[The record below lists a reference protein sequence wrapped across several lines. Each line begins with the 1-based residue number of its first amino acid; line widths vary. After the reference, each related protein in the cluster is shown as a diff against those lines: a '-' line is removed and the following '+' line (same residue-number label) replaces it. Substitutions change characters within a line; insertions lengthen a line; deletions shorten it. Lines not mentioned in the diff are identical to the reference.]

1 MIFKD
6 GATSMNYGDMNAAEV
21 ISSLWQKCK
30 RCAHTAC
37 EVPPPSMLL
46 QHSRSLRATDPG
58 ERRRHRE
65 PRDEIF
71 QYTNEYT
78 ESPEYTKS
86 IQTSLRSLPSI
97 PKSHPRVTQ
106 KDTTVNQII

>member
-1 MIFKD
+1 MKNKLQTIFYNLSEQNITID
-6 GATSMNYGDMNAAEV
+6 T
-21 ISSLWQKCK
+21 
-30 RCAHTAC
+30 T
-37 EVPPPSMLL
+37 
-46 QHSRSLRATDPG
+46 
-58 ERRRHRE
+58 
-65 PRDEIF
+65 RDEIF

-97 PKSHPRVTQ
+97 PKIHPRVTQ